1 MKRADLLTSINSK
14 SEQLDRLLRQ
24 LGQGSSIGS
33 DEIPDDVALQ
43 ILEGYERATT
53 NANAPSDTDF
63 GVSGSTERS
72 PNVAQSNA
80 AKRAPQGERP
90 RNRNQSPKTTSATG
104 GLEGEVAAGAEAEF
118 AQALASLDAIANNL
132 NRLGTV
138 AGVSIGQSMGKS
150 IGQGVLA
157 GLSAELGK
165 FGTGLGTGIARERQS
180 TTSLNGVLKEL
191 GVPPV
196 QSSLSAIYQSDRNY
210 RPELPPTPN
219 WGHNN

>member
-24 LGQGSSIGS
+24 LGQGSLIGS

-63 GVSGSTERS
+63 GVS
-72 PNVAQSNA
+72 AQSNA

-90 RNRNQSPKTTSATG
+90 RNQSPKTSSAAG

>member
-24 LGQGSSIGS
+24 LGQGSLIGS
-33 DEIPDDVALQ
+33 DDIPDDVALQ
-43 ILEGYERATT
+43 ILEGYERAIANGNG
-53 NANAPSDTDF
+53 NANAPGDTA
-63 GVSGSTERS
+63 TPRYH
-72 PNVAQSNA
+72 
-80 AKRAPQGERP
+80 ERP
-90 RNRNQSPKTTSATG
+90 RNQSPKTKTSSAAG

-118 AQALASLDAIANNL
+118 AQALASLEAIANSL
-132 NRLGTV
+132 NRMGTV

-150 IGQGVLA
+150 IGQGILA
-157 GLSAELGK
+157 GLGSELGK
-165 FGTGLGTGIARERQS
+165 FGTALGAGIASSRQS

-196 QSSLSAIYQSDRNY
+196 QSSLSAIYERDRNY

-219 WGHNN
+219 WGSNSLQ

>member
-1 MKRADLLTSINSK
+1 MKRADLLTSIQPS
-14 SEQLDRLLRQ
+14 SGTQLDRLLRQ
-24 LGQGSSIGS
+24 MGKGDLVGAE
-33 DEIPDDVALQ
+33 EIPDDVALQ
-43 ILEGYERATT
+43 ILEGRERATT
-53 NANAPSDTDF
+53 KARDDSANANGNRPS
-63 GVSGSTERS
+63 SGESS
-72 PNVAQSNA
+72 
-80 AKRAPQGERP
+80 
-90 RNRNQSPKTTSATG
+90 RNQSPKTSSAAG

-132 NRLGTV
+132 NRMGTV

-150 IGQGVLA
+150 IGQGILA
-157 GLSAELGK
+157 GLGSELGK
-165 FGTGLGTGIARERQS
+165 FGTALGAGIASSRQS